1 MTPCQPGHIMVVDD
15 DATIR
20 RLFSVIIESDLP
32 EAKIEAAVNGAD
44 AVEAFEK
51 AHHSIITM
59 DLRMP
64 VMDGFAAFRKIE
76 VVCYEKGW
84 EMPSVIFCTG
94 FAPPDGVSEAIS
106 EDSQHA
112 LLHKP
117 ITPSQLT
124 DEIRAHLS

>member
-15 DATIR
+15 DAMIR

-32 EAKIEAAVNGAD
+32 DAKIEAAVNGED

-59 DLRMP
+59 DLSMP
-64 VMDGFAAFRKIE
+64 VMDGYSAFRKIE
-76 VVCYEKGW
+76 GVCSEKDW

-94 FAPPDGVSEAIS
+94 FAPPDGVANAVG
-106 EDSQHA
+106 DDTPHV

-117 ITPSQLT
+117 ITPKQLT
-124 DEIRAHLS
+124 EEIRAHLS